1 MVRARPTVLGV
12 AAAAVILAVGWE
24 VGVKANDAQAP
35 VAAAPS
41 APTDSAPSSTPSG
54 AAARGASASTGAA
67 KPATTTATVVGA
79 TESTRY
85 GDVRVEIKVRAAKIV
100 DVVALHLTDRNGR
113 SVQISAQA
121 APILRSEVLKAQS
134 AKVQAVSG
142 ATYTT
147 DGYLSSVQSAI
158 DRAGL

>member
-54 AAARGASASTGAA
+54 AAASASASTGAA